1 METFHQERWWQRI
14 APWCAG
20 LSSLA
25 LGLGFVLGRSVHP
38 PEAIPAS
45 PPTTLHRRELPPPPV
60 MMPQRPMPHIE
71 DTAVTAILLL
81 GKEDAATQPRL
92 PMMPRFTI
100 LLARGSCRHP
110 FSEC

>member
-1 METFHQERWWQRI
+1 MIWVARD
-14 APWCAG
+14 
-20 LSSLA
+20 
-25 LGLGFVLGRSVHP
+25 
-38 PEAIPAS
+38 
-45 PPTTLHRRELPPPPV
+45 
-60 MMPQRPMPHIE
+60 MPHIE

-100 LLARGSCRHP
+100 LLAQGSCRHP